1 MRTSPTREEIQGWP
15 GEAGR
20 EDSSHTDV
28 ESMHS
33 ARATP
38 HSIAL
43 SSLVLPDC
51 QELSL
56 CVPRFL
62 LSQKGFDLVYYTP
75 IPWGKELE
83 SWSITFTTVC
93 KVNESRGE

>member
-1 MRTSPTREEIQGWP
+1 MQMS
-15 GEAGR
+15 
-20 EDSSHTDV
+20 
-28 ESMHS
+28 SMHPS
-33 ARATP
+33 QHCSLLLGAARLP
-38 HSIAL
+38 GAL
-43 SSLVLPDC
+43 SMC
-51 QELSL
+51 
-56 CVPRFL
+56 PRFL